1 MSRGVKTFWS
11 REKVWEKRLPMKLK
25 RFLLLENEVNAYK
38 NSFFTFY
45 LSKNGIKSIES
56 DDSIIDM

>member
-11 REKVWEKRLPMKLK
+11 RERVWEKRLPMKLK

-38 NSFFTFY
+38 NSFFTSY
-45 LSKNGIKSIES
+45 IWNNGIKSMES

>member
-1 MSRGVKTFWS
+1 MSRGVKTFRS

-38 NSFFTFY
+38 NSFFTSYFWN
-45 LSKNGIKSIES
+45 NGIKSMES

>member
-1 MSRGVKTFWS
+1 MSRGVKTFCS

-25 RFLLLENEVNAYK
+25 CFLLLENEVNAYK

-45 LSKNGIKSIES
+45 LSNNGIKSMES

>member
-25 RFLLLENEVNAYK
+25 RFLLLENEVNANK
-38 NSFFTFY
+38 NSLFTFY
-45 LSKNGIKSIES
+45 LSNNGIKSMES